1 MEEQEKS
8 FSGPEKKLTVTK
20 EVFDHLYAM
29 LRHEDEKANRIL
41 GAMAFIALAGAALAI
56 PFFERTVG
64 THLKFF
70 NMTFGL
76 FLFFLFL
83 ILLSLGTLFILAALG
98 PVVHI
103 KAAWVEPAE
112 KKKRWLPSI
121 LYFKNIAMTDMED
134 WAGYFKETDEADLV
148 QKLYHDH
155 VAQSHALANRARY
168 KAKCI
173 KTSKVFYRFSLIF
186 LLLFIMSG
194 FCLDF
199 RGFFFWAFIILGG
212 GFIEW
217 SFEYFIMPVKG
228 IRLRVIPLII
238 LAVICFAVSL
248 FFV

>member
-8 FSGPEKKLTVTK
+8 FSGPGKKLTVTK

-64 THLKFF
+64 THLKLFD
-70 NMTFGL
+70 MTLGL

-112 KKKRWLPSI
+112 KKKRWL
-121 LYFKNIAMTDMED
+121 LYPLFQE
-134 WAGYFKETDEADLV
+134 
-148 QKLYHDH
+148 
-155 VAQSHALANRARY
+155 
-168 KAKCI
+168 
-173 KTSKVFYRFSLIF
+173 YRDDRHGGLGRIF
-186 LLLFIMSG
+186 
-194 FCLDF
+194 
-199 RGFFFWAFIILGG
+199 
-212 GFIEW
+212 
-217 SFEYFIMPVKG
+217 
-228 IRLRVIPLII
+228 
-238 LAVICFAVSL
+238 
-248 FFV
+248 